1 MLGLSFGFPTAFAEE
16 KFVPEAF
23 LLNSTNNN
31 LQSGIENIGWLCQ
44 KEELWLCMW
53 ESWLTSK
60 LGGSDLIVSTSDL
73 QIDIIYLLGSK
84 NLIVWSGV
92 FSI

>member
-1 MLGLSFGFPTAFAEE
+1 
-16 KFVPEAF
+16 
-23 LLNSTNNN
+23 
-31 LQSGIENIGWLCQ
+31 
-44 KEELWLCMW
+44 MW

-92 FSI
+92 FSNYIRLV